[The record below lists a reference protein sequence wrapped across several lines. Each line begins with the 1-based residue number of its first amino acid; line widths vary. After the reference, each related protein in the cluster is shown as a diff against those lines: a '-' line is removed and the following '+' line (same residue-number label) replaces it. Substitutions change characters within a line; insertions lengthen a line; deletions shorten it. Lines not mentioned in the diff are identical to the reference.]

1 MIKGVEQFPEIN
13 EARLTR
19 FLFVF
24 VIVFFV
30 LNCTDC
36 MNAGIF
42 PVIHVLRCIQP
53 FFHEGEQHNMQ
64 LYKSFSNLGNSGT
77 SGNCFRDAVIGSSHK

>member
-24 VIVFFV
+24 VTVFFV
-30 LNCTDC
+30 LNYSDY
-36 MNAGIF
+36 MNAGTF
-42 PVIHVLRCIQP
+42 PGIHVLRCIQP
-53 FFHEGEQHNMQ
+53 FFFTKEN
-64 LYKSFSNLGNSGT
+64 KTACSCTKASRT
-77 SGNCFRDAVIGSSHK
+77 